1 MQDSSVASSLANRSL
16 QQLHGDLQSG
26 VTFVRNT
33 SAYDA
38 EQIAE
43 GRVVR
48 RDSNRKKRT
57 TTRQSVESISSLL
70 NENAMRA
77 LGQSE
82 DVFGGAGT
90 IIHPPSI
97 GPKSTL
103 HYH

>member
-1 MQDSSVASSLANRSL
+1 
-16 QQLHGDLQSG
+16 
-26 VTFVRNT
+26 
-33 SAYDA
+33 
-38 EQIAE
+38 
-43 GRVVR
+43 
-48 RDSNRKKRT
+48 
-57 TTRQSVESISSLL
+57 
-70 NENAMRA
+70 MRA